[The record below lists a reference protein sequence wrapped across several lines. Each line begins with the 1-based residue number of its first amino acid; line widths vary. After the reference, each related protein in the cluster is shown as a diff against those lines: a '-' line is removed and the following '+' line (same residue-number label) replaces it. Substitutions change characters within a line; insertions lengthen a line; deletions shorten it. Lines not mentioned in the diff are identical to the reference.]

1 MEAILKLLADL
12 TTLGFPPGIVALII
26 VYAILRQLGI
36 LR

>member
-12 TTLGFPPGIVALII
+12 TALGFPPGIIAVII